1 VIPQDVYRIAEMASP
16 PLKDMRDLYAA
27 MRPYVSGQA
36 YVNYCDLD
44 LPNWPDAYWGPN
56 LSHLKR
62 IKSSFDQDNVFR
74 HTQSVPLT

>member
-1 VIPQDVYRIAEMASP
+1 
-16 PLKDMRDLYAA
+16 MRDLYAA

-56 LSHLKR
+56 LSRLKR
-62 IKSSFDQDNVFR
+62 IKSSFDPDNVFR